1 MDTRSIRLRIAIGA
15 IMLVAALSLL
25 PRFQSDFAQDY
36 AAARGWWR
44 GQNPNGRTA
53 DLLAECCA
61 EIAPL
66 YGGMQTAHPP
76 VATLLALPLARL
88 PWPAARMVWLVT
100 SWLAIVGAWHI
111 LRVSPWLCAATASF
125 WIIAL
130 GLGTH
135 EPLLFL
141 LLALALRLDARA
153 PRLAGVLVGLCAAIK
168 IYPGLL
174 LAGLWLSGRR
184 RMAIAAAAAGAAA
197 LVLCELILGFG
208 VTLGWL
214 RFVPINTLHYVDEIG
229 NGSLVR
235 LARAVIPGAPP
246 TPIALAALL
255 LLFVPLVPRIRSG
268 VWLQPLVP
276 VILLVSPLSWR
287 HYMGL
292 VALDRVRP
300 FEQVCLALAGVAA
313 LLVGMRLLPPD
324 NMGLVVQSPLLL
336 ALMLMWYRHVRAGRA
351 DALSRDSRAASKE
364 VCHTAKAPWRQD
376 T

>member
-1 MDTRSIRLRIAIGA
+1 MDKRSIWLRIALSA
-15 IMLVAALSLL
+15 IILVVALLLL

-44 GQNPNGRTA
+44 GQDTNSRTA

-76 VATLLALPLARL
+76 FATLLALPLARL
-88 PWPAARMVWLVT
+88 PWPAARMIWLLI
-100 SWLAIVGAWHI
+100 SWLAIAGGWQI
-111 LRVSPWLCAATASF
+111 LRASPWLCAATASF

-135 EPLLFL
+135 EPVLFL
-141 LLALALRLDARA
+141 LLALALRLGARA
-153 PRLAGVLVGLCAAIK
+153 PRLAAVLVGLCAAIK
-168 IYPGLL
+168 IYPALL
-174 LAGLWLSGRR
+174 IAGLWLSGRR
-184 RMAIAAAAAGAAA
+184 GMALVATATGAAA

-214 RFVPINTLHYVDEIG
+214 RFVPVNTLHYVDDIG

-235 LARAVIPGAPP
+235 LVRAIVPGAPP

-255 LLFVPLVPRIRSG
+255 VLLAPLVPRIRSG
-268 VWLQPLVP
+268 AWLQPLIA

-292 VALDRVRP
+292 VALGQVRP
-300 FEQVCLALAGVAA
+300 FEQACLALAGVAA
-313 LLVGMRLLPPD
+313 LLVGMNLLPPD
-324 NMGLVVQSPLLL
+324 NMALIVQSPLLL
-336 ALMLMWYRHVRAGRA
+336 VLMLMWYRQARAGRPDTPA
-351 DALSRDSRAASKE
+351 PERGALDVQS
-364 VCHTAKAPWRQD
+364 
-376 T
+376 

>member
-1 MDTRSIRLRIAIGA
+1 MDQKSIWLRIALGA
-15 IMLVAALSLL
+15 IILVAALSLL

-44 GQNPNGRTA
+44 GQDPNGRTA
-53 DLLAECCA
+53 DLLAECCG

-76 VATLLALPLARL
+76 FATLLALPLAQL
-88 PWPAARMVWLVT
+88 PWPAARMIWLAI
-100 SWLAIVGAWHI
+100 SWLAILGAWHI
-111 LRVSPWLCAATASF
+111 LSISPWLCAATGSF

-141 LLALALRLDARA
+141 LLALALRLDPRA
-153 PRLAGVLVGLCAAIK
+153 PRLAAVLVGLCAAIK
-168 IYPGLL
+168 IYPALL
-174 LAGLWLSGRR
+174 IAGLWLSGQR
-184 RMAIAAAAAGAAA
+184 RMAFAAALAAAAA

-235 LARAVIPGAPP
+235 LVRAVIPGASP

-268 VWLQPLVP
+268 TWLQPLVP
-276 VILLVSPLSWR
+276 VMLLVSPLSWR

-292 VALDRVRP
+292 VALDQVRP
-300 FEQVCLALAGVAA
+300 LEQVCLALAGAAA
-313 LLVGMRLLPPD
+313 LMVGMHILPPD
-324 NMGLVVQSPLLL
+324 NMAPIVQSPLLL
-336 ALMLMWYRHVRAGRA
+336 VLMLMWYRQARAGRA
-351 DALSRDSRAASKE
+351 GVGAPDHGVLGVESESK
-364 VCHTAKAPWRQD
+364 T
-376 T
+376 